1 MMGFFGFLQRPDL
14 GQGLERFAATPNAL
28 LLDVRTQEEYADGH
42 IPESRNLPL
51 QTLGRTELL
60 PPARETPLFVYC
72 LSGVRSR
79 QAAGLL
85 RRMGYTDVTDLGGIC
100 NLHRRRHHRQRG
112 ADASD
117 AGELLAALPGGHA
130 GAPRSHSHPPGREDR
145 GRAESRYRRDLY
157 RIL

>member
-14 GQGLERFAATPNAL
+14 GQGLERFAATPTPAAG
-28 LLDVRTQEEYADGH
+28 RRAHEEEYADGH

-85 RRMGYTDVTDLGGIC
+85 RRSGVY
-100 NLHRRRHHRQRG
+100 
-112 ADASD
+112 
-117 AGELLAALPGGHA
+117 
-130 GAPRSHSHPPGREDR
+130 
-145 GRAESRYRRDLY
+145 
-157 RIL
+157 

>member
-85 RRMGYTDVTDLGGIC
+85 RRIGYTDVTDLGGIC
-100 NLHRRRHHRQRG
+100 NYRG
-112 ADASD
+112 KVVK
-117 AGELLAALPGGHA
+117 
-130 GAPRSHSHPPGREDR
+130 
-145 GRAESRYRRDLY
+145 
-157 RIL
+157 

>member
-1 MMGFFGFLQRPDL
+1 MLLSQKSRSACGILFLKEPPD
-14 GQGLERFAATPNAL
+14 GPAPGAGSPTPNAL

-100 NLHRRRHHRQRG
+100 NYRG
-112 ADASD
+112 KVVK
-117 AGELLAALPGGHA
+117 
-130 GAPRSHSHPPGREDR
+130 
-145 GRAESRYRRDLY
+145 
-157 RIL
+157 

>member
-1 MMGFFGFLQRPDL
+1 MGSWIS
-14 GQGLERFAATPNAL
+14 AAAGPGTGAGAVCRHADAL
-28 LLDVRTQEEYADGH
+28 LLDVRTRRICGNGH

-100 NLHRRRHHRQRG
+100 NYRG
-112 ADASD
+112 KVVK
-117 AGELLAALPGGHA
+117 
-130 GAPRSHSHPPGREDR
+130 
-145 GRAESRYRRDLY
+145 
-157 RIL
+157 

>member
-1 MMGFFGFLQRPDL
+1 MLLSQKSRSACGILFLKEPPDGPAPGAGSL
-14 GQGLERFAATPNAL
+14 AAAAARTNAL

-100 NLHRRRHHRQRG
+100 NYRG
-112 ADASD
+112 KVVK
-117 AGELLAALPGGHA
+117 
-130 GAPRSHSHPPGREDR
+130 
-145 GRAESRYRRDLY
+145 
-157 RIL
+157 

>member
-60 PPARETPLFVYC
+60 PP
-72 LSGVRSR
+72 
-79 QAAGLL
+79 
-85 RRMGYTDVTDLGGIC
+85 
-100 NLHRRRHHRQRG
+100 
-112 ADASD
+112 
-117 AGELLAALPGGHA
+117 
-130 GAPRSHSHPPGREDR
+130 PGRR
-145 GRAESRYRRDLY
+145 PSSSTVSAASGAVRRPACCGAWG
-157 RIL
+157 ILM

>member
-1 MMGFFGFLQRPDL
+1 MWYTLFKRAAGRPGSRCREPRRSSGADRKDAYDGIL
-14 GQGLERFAATPNAL
+14 WISAAAGPGTGLERFAATPNAL

-100 NLHRRRHHRQRG
+100 NYRG
-112 ADASD
+112 KVVK
-117 AGELLAALPGGHA
+117 
-130 GAPRSHSHPPGREDR
+130 
-145 GRAESRYRRDLY
+145 
-157 RIL
+157 

>member
-14 GQGLERFAATPNAL
+14 GQG
-28 LLDVRTQEEYADGH
+28 QEEYADGH

-100 NLHRRRHHRQRG
+100 NYRG
-112 ADASD
+112 KVVK
-117 AGELLAALPGGHA
+117 
-130 GAPRSHSHPPGREDR
+130 
-145 GRAESRYRRDLY
+145 
-157 RIL
+157 

>member
-1 MMGFFGFLQRPDL
+1 MLFIIYHPDGIASAGHFCAFVTEIPVGVWYTLFKRAAGRPGSRCREPRRSS

-100 NLHRRRHHRQRG
+100 NYRG
-112 ADASD
+112 KVVK
-117 AGELLAALPGGHA
+117 
-130 GAPRSHSHPPGREDR
+130 
-145 GRAESRYRRDLY
+145 
-157 RIL
+157 

>member
-1 MMGFFGFLQRPDL
+1 MGFFGFLQRPDL

-42 IPESRNLPL
+42 IPESRNLP
-51 QTLGRTELL
+51 
-60 PPARETPLFVYC
+60 PARETPLFVYC

-100 NLHRRRHHRQRG
+100 NYRG
-112 ADASD
+112 KVVK
-117 AGELLAALPGGHA
+117 
-130 GAPRSHSHPPGREDR
+130 
-145 GRAESRYRRDLY
+145 
-157 RIL
+157 

>member
-1 MMGFFGFLQRPDL
+1 MRMGGTVADLEELELGYAPPYSSAKDPVNILGFTAANILNGSMQVVYAEELEDRLQD
-14 GQGLERFAATPNAL
+14 AL

-100 NLHRRRHHRQRG
+100 NYRG
-112 ADASD
+112 KVVK
-117 AGELLAALPGGHA
+117 
-130 GAPRSHSHPPGREDR
+130 
-145 GRAESRYRRDLY
+145 
-157 RIL
+157 

>member
-85 RRMGYTDVTDLGGIC
+85 RRRQPVSRLPGQLRHQGIRYD
-100 NLHRRRHHRQRG
+100 HRHHRRQ
-112 ADASD
+112 
-117 AGELLAALPGGHA
+117 
-130 GAPRSHSHPPGREDR
+130 
-145 GRAESRYRRDLY
+145 
-157 RIL
+157 

>member
-60 PPARETPLFVYC
+60 PPACGNIDVLPQISLLSQRRQEPSGGRPAAAHGVY
-72 LSGVRSR
+72 
-79 QAAGLL
+79 
-85 RRMGYTDVTDLGGIC
+85 
-100 NLHRRRHHRQRG
+100 
-112 ADASD
+112 
-117 AGELLAALPGGHA
+117 
-130 GAPRSHSHPPGREDR
+130 
-145 GRAESRYRRDLY
+145 
-157 RIL
+157 